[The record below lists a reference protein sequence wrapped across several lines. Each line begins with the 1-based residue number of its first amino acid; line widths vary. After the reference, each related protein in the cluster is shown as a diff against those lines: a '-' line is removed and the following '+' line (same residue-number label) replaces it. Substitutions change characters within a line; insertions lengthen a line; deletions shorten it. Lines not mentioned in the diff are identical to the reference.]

1 LYGRCIG
8 GVDIEALS
16 WTLTITA
23 PAPEP
28 ASFFAREKGSGAV
41 STIPTPVRMQSFFD
55 SSTAERREVPVY
67 LRETLQPGAQVGGPA
82 LIAEDQTTTVV
93 TAHYDAAIDA
103 RGYIV
108 LTRRREPSAGESS

>member
-1 LYGRCIG
+1 
-8 GVDIEALS
+8 
-16 WTLTITA
+16 
-23 PAPEP
+23 
-28 ASFFAREKGSGAV
+28 
-41 STIPTPVRMQSFFD
+41 MQSFFD

-67 LRETLQPGAQVGGPA
+67 LRETLQPGARVSGPA

-108 LTRRREPSAGESS
+108 LTSRREASAGEPS